1 MASTADGER
10 LVDADLGKGSSGA
23 SVVLNAL
30 ALCTGPS
37 VVMLV
42 VSLLAFSI
50 SVPEKVVSAMQHLAA
65 GIVLS
70 AVSIELVPEIMR
82 APNDLAT
89 IAGMTIGFV
98 AGIAL
103 FLAVGTFCADDD
115 EDGEDGTATDKYAEA
130 AEPMTATTTRRNS
143 TKPPLGVVGRMRSV
157 QVVEQYA
164 LPQQFP
170 TNLLIAVGTDAL
182 VDGLLI
188 GIASASGRNAGVVMA
203 VALSIEMGFL
213 GLTFGTTMAT
223 LRRSRACLLCAV
235 ILPPLLLA
243 VGGAFGGMT
252 ASMLE
257 GSPALHTGLLSFGV
271 AALLYLVTEE
281 LLIEAHSG
289 HTSEHTWWVDLQF
302 FVGFFLSMLVEKYVS
317 P

>member
-1 MASTADGER
+1 MRG
-10 LVDADLGKGSSGA
+10 
-23 SVVLNAL
+23 VVFKAV
-30 ALCTGPS
+30 ALCSGPS
-37 VVMLV
+37 AVMLSL
-42 VSLLAFSI
+42 SLLAFSI
-50 SVPEKVVSAMQHLAA
+50 SVPEKVVAAMQHLAA

-70 AVSIELVPEIMR
+70 AVSIELVPEIMN
-82 APNDLAT
+82 APNDFKT
-89 IAGMTIGFV
+89 IAGMTLGFA

-103 FLAVGTFCADDD
+103 FLVVGTFCTEDDA
-115 EDGEDGTATDKYAEA
+115 DGEDGASAGKGRLAEA
-130 AEPMTATTTRRNS
+130 AEPMTAAASASSRRNS
-143 TKPPLGVVGRMRSV
+143 AKPMLGVVGRMRTV

-164 LPQQFP
+164 RPKRFP

-213 GLTFGTTMAT
+213 GLTFGSTMAS
-223 LRRSRACLLCAV
+223 LRRSRACLLGAV
-235 ILPPLLLA
+235 VLPPLLLA
-243 VGGAFGGMT
+243 LGGAVGGLT
-252 ASMLE
+252 ASLLE

-281 LLIEAHSG
+281 LLLEAHSG

-302 FVGFFLSMLVEKYVS
+302 FIGFFISMLVEKYVR
-317 P
+317 